1 MLKPRWRKVLRDLW
15 LNRIRTIVVV
25 FSIAVGVFAVG
36 VISTS
41 QIVLSEQL
49 NEAYVAT
56 NPTSA
61 FIITFDSFDEDVVE
75 AVKKM
80 PEVGAAEARR
90 SIYVRMKT
98 GENKWTVLQLNAI
111 DDFDDI
117 EVDKVWPQEGKWPPD
132 EQEVLIER
140 SAMRLTNA
148 EIGDELIIKDP
159 EGKERKV
166 RLVGTAHD
174 MYALMYTFQNFAYGY
189 ATFDT
194 LEWLDQP
201 RDFNDLRFT
210 VAKQTDDIEYI
221 KEVAQKVQDKLEQ
234 GGATVLFNF
243 VPTPGQ
249 SPLNFVIE
257 PVLAL
262 LGAFG
267 LLALLLSAFLV
278 INMISAL
285 LAQQQQQIGIMK
297 AIGARP
303 RQIMGLYFTYAFILG
318 LLSLIIALP
327 LGALGAK
334 ALSQATASALNID
347 LARFYIPPVV
357 LITQIIVA
365 FIVPLL
371 AATYPILK
379 GTRITVREAI
389 SEYGLGKGLFGTSPL
404 DRLLIKIRAGFL
416 KRPTIISL
424 RNTFR
429 RKARLILTLITLI
442 MGGAIFVSVFS
453 VQASLQSTLDAFMD
467 YYRYDVAF
475 QLQRYYRLEG
485 LERDIMQ
492 VEGVEAVEGWTFS
505 NVRRVRP
512 DGSESDNILIY
523 SPPAQTTLVKPTL
536 VEGRW
541 LIPEDKNAVV
551 INTLLLNDEP
561 DLKVGDEIIFK
572 VRGRESSWTIVGIVL
587 GGGVTPT
594 MFTNYEYFAKF
605 LRQFNKAMWIYIK
618 TDQHT
623 PEYRKTVL
631 TRLESRLEDVG
642 VRVSAGITVDEDI
655 AGVQILFGILF
666 GLMLVMAILLA
677 LVGGLGLM
685 GTMSINVL
693 ERTREMGVMRAVGA
707 SNGAILQIVIVE
719 GILIGILSWLVAIVV
734 ALPISK
740 LLSGLIG
747 QQLLGTELTYTFSL
761 FGALMWLAVVIV
773 LSTIASFLPAWNAAR
788 LTVRQVLAY
797 E

>member
-1 MLKPRWRKVLRDLW
+1 MLRPRWRKVWRDLW

-61 FIITFDSFDEDVVE
+61 FILTFDSFDADVVE

-90 SIYVRMKT
+90 GIYVRMKT

-117 EVDKVWPQEGKWPPD
+117 EVDKVWPQEGKWPPG
-132 EQEVLIER
+132 EQEILIER
-140 SAMRLTNA
+140 SAMRLINA

-159 EGKERKV
+159 EGKERTV
-166 RLVGTAHD
+166 RLGGTAHD

-189 ATFDT
+189 TTFDT
-194 LEWLDQP
+194 LEWLGQP

-243 VPTPGQ
+243 IPTPGQ

-278 INMISAL
+278 VNMISAL
-285 LAQQQQQIGIMK
+285 LTQQQQQIGIMK
-297 AIGARP
+297 AVGARP
-303 RQIMGLYFTYAFILG
+303 GQIMSLYFTYAAVLG
-318 LLSLIIALP
+318 WLALIIALP

-347 LARFYIPPVV
+347 LARFYLPPVV
-357 LITQIIVA
+357 LISQIIVA

-379 GTRITVREAI
+379 GTKITVREAI
-389 SEYGLGKGLFGTSPL
+389 SDYGLGKGLFGTSPF

-442 MGGAIFVSVFS
+442 MGGAIFISVFS

-475 QLQRYYRLEG
+475 QLQRYYRLES

-512 DGSESDNILIY
+512 DGSESDSILIY

-541 LIPEDKNAVV
+541 LSPEDENAVV

-561 DLKVGDEIIFK
+561 DLKVGDEIILK
-572 VRGRESSWTIVGIVL
+572 VRGRESSWTIVGIAL

-594 MFTNYEYFAKF
+594 MFANYEYFAKF
-605 LRQFNKAMWIYIK
+605 LRQLNKAMWVFVK

-631 TRLESRLEDVG
+631 TRLESQLEDVG

-666 GLMLVMAILLA
+666 ALMLVMAILLA

-707 SNGAILQIVIVE
+707 SNGAILHIVIVE

-740 LLSGLIG
+740 FLSDLIG

-761 FGALMWLAVVIV
+761 PGMLMWLAVVIM
-773 LSTIASFLPAWNAAR
+773 LSAIAGFLPAWNASR
-788 LTVRQVLAY
+788 MTVREVLAY

>member
-303 RQIMGLYFTYAFILG
+303 RQIMSLYFTYAFILG

-334 ALSQATASALNID
+334 ALSQATASALNTD

-740 LLSGLIG
+740 LLSVLIG